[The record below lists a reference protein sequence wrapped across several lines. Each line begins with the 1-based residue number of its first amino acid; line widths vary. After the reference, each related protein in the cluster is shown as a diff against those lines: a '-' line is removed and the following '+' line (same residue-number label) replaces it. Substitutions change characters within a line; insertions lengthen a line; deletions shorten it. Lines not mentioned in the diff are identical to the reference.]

1 MAKFGFSEG
10 ETEIIKDFLC
20 VHLLFLSVLSGMKE
34 AQEKLTGDAF
44 KQGHTGDEL

>member
-1 MAKFGFSEG
+1 MRL
-10 ETEIIKDFLC
+10 IIEVC
-20 VHLLFLSVLSGMKE
+20 IPCSVVSGMKE